1 MYKGA
6 DLEVRD
12 NTLNNGHLT
21 FYKMENLTLE
31 NNNVIRSNPC
41 RAYSFNEVT
50 GSADGNLF
58 NDEFYAIPL
67 SEDEPWKSCW

>member
-12 NTLNNGHLT
+12 NTFNNGHLT
-21 FYKMENLTLE
+21 FYRMKNLILE
-31 NNNVIRSNPC
+31 NNNVIQSSAC
-41 RAYSFNEVT
+41 LAYSFNEVT

-58 NDEFYAIPL
+58 NNESYAIPL
-67 SEDEPWKSCW
+67 SHEEALKSCW